1 MKVMVSQGLLA
12 NMMQTAAVATATPI
26 ATGNRAVGPSAI
38 SAPTATPVAG
48 QKMDAPT

>member
-1 MKVMVSQGLLA
+1 MMVSQRLLA
-12 NMMQTAAVATATPI
+12 NIIQTAAVATATPL

-38 SAPTATPVAG
+38 NAPTPMPVAG